1 MTPNAIGI
9 EALLK
14 GEVSM
19 KGKAIA
25 IGLALLMTILLFPI
39 PLRYKDG
46 GTVEYR
52 AVLYSVYD
60 VHRLAMEP
68 EDGFEEG
75 IIVEILG
82 IEIYNA
88 LGR

>member
-1 MTPNAIGI
+1 
-9 EALLK
+9 
-14 GEVSM
+14 M

-25 IGLALLMTILLFPI
+25 IGLALLMIVLLFPI

-60 VHRLAMEP
+60 VHRLAIDL
-68 EDGFEEG
+68 EDGFDEG
-75 IIVEILG
+75 TIVEILG
-82 IEIYNA
+82 IEIYND

>member
-1 MTPNAIGI
+1 
-9 EALLK
+9 
-14 GEVSM
+14 M

-25 IGLALLMTILLFPI
+25 IGLILLMFILLIPI

-52 AVLYSVYD
+52 ALLYSVYD
-60 VHRLAMEP
+60 VHRLATEP
-68 EDGFEEG
+68 AGDYDEG

-82 IEIYNA
+82 IEIFNNVY
-88 LGR
+88 

>member
-1 MTPNAIGI
+1 
-9 EALLK
+9 
-14 GEVSM
+14 M

-25 IGLALLMTILLFPI
+25 IGLILLGFILLLPI

-52 AVLYSVYD
+52 ALLYSVYD
-60 VHRLAMEP
+60 VHRLAIEP
-68 EDGFEEG
+68 EGGYDER

-82 IEIYNA
+82 FEVYNSVDK
-88 LGR
+88 

>member
-1 MTPNAIGI
+1 
-9 EALLK
+9 
-14 GEVSM
+14 M

-25 IGLALLMTILLFPI
+25 IGLILLMFILLIPI

-52 AVLYSVYD
+52 ALLYSVYD
-60 VHRLAMEP
+60 VHRLATEP
-68 EDGFEEG
+68 AGGYDEG

-82 IEIYNA
+82 IEIFNNMD
-88 LGR
+88 R

>member
-1 MTPNAIGI
+1 MR
-9 EALLK
+9 
-14 GEVSM
+14 
-19 KGKAIA
+19 GKAIA
-25 IGLALLMTILLFPI
+25 IGLALLMIILLFPI

-52 AVLYSVYD
+52 AIMYSVYD
-60 VHRLAMEP
+60 VHRLATEP
-68 EDGFEEG
+68 EDDFEEG

>member
-1 MTPNAIGI
+1 
-9 EALLK
+9 
-14 GEVSM
+14 M

-25 IGLALLMTILLFPI
+25 IVLILLMFILLISI

-52 AVLYSVYD
+52 ALLYSVYD
-60 VHRLAMEP
+60 VHRLATEP
-68 EDGFEEG
+68 AGGYDEG

-82 IEIYNA
+82 IEIFNNVD
-88 LGR
+88 